1 MTTKYINQEVAMLY
15 DSSKCTACKGC
26 QVACKQW
33 NVLFS
38 PLGLNENKFTGSYQA
53 PLDLNGSTRLIMTFK
68 EKKTESKI
76 RPVEWAFGRRSC
88 FHCTEAGCAMV
99 CPTGA
104 LKIQPNGVV
113 SVNKEI
119 CIGCQYCQ
127 IACPFDVPRYYGV
140 GDDTAKID
148 KCTMCWDRLENG
160 MKPACVTT
168 CQPGALHFGP
178 RDEMIKIG
186 KERVAFMK
194 SKGYDKA
201 ELYGEKEMGGL
212 HILQVCKFGHEAAD
226 LPSDPKL
233 SPMVSMTQLSK
244 PAAGLAAIATAGG
257 LAISLIA
264 AIGYRRKKLSVEEAR
279 KTWTAR
285 QRQEGDKLVVEEL
298 DKIKKDQADQESK

>member
-1 MTTKYINQEVAMLY
+1 MTTKFMKEEVAMLY

-53 PLDLNGSTRLIMTFK
+53 PMDLNGSTRLIMTFE
-68 EKKTESKI
+68 EKKTDNKI

-88 FHCTEAGCAMV
+88 HHCTEAACAFV

-104 LKIQPNGVV
+104 LKIESNGVV
-113 SVNKEI
+113 SVNKDI
-119 CIGCQYCQ
+119 CIGCEYCRM
-127 IACPFDVPRYYGV
+127 ACPFDVPRYYAT
-140 GDDTAKID
+140 DETPKID

-160 MKPACVTT
+160 RKPACVST
-168 CQPGALHFGP
+168 CQPGALHFGS
-178 RDEMIKIG
+178 REEMIKIG
-186 KERVAFMK
+186 KERVEFLK
-194 SKGYDKA
+194 SRGYDKA

-212 HILQVCKFGHEAAD
+212 HILQVCKFGHEAQG
-226 LPSDPKL
+226 LPTDPKM
-233 SPMVSMTQLSK
+233 STMVSMSQLAR
-244 PAAGLAAIATAGG
+244 PAAGLAAAATAGG

-279 KTWTAR
+279 KTWSDR
-285 QRQEGDKLVVEEL
+285 QRKVGDELVVEEL
-298 DKIKKDQADQESK
+298 DKLKKEQSDQESK

>member
-88 FHCTEAGCAMV
+88 FHCTAAG
-99 CPTGA
+99 
-104 LKIQPNGVV
+104 
-113 SVNKEI
+113 
-119 CIGCQYCQ
+119 
-127 IACPFDVPRYYGV
+127 YGV

-233 SPMVSMTQLSK
+233 SPMVSMT
-244 PAAGLAAIATAGG
+244 
-257 LAISLIA
+257 
-264 AIGYRRKKLSVEEAR
+264 RKKLSVEEAR

>member
-1 MTTKYINQEVAMLY
+1 MTTKFIDQEVAMLY

-68 EKKTESKI
+68 EKKTDNKI

-88 FHCTEAGCAMV
+88 NHCTQAACSWA

-113 SVNKEI
+113 TINKEI
-119 CIGCQYCQ
+119 CIGCQYCNA
-127 IACPFDVPRYYGV
+127 ACPFDVPRYYGV

-178 RDEMIKIG
+178 RSEMLELG
-186 KERVAFMK
+186 KQRVAFMK

-201 ELYGEKEMGGL
+201 ELYGEHEMGGL
-212 HILQVCKFGHEAAD
+212 HTLHVCKFGHESVG
-226 LPSDPKL
+226 LPTDPT
-233 SPMVSMTQLSK
+233 PPTMVSMSQLSK
-244 PAAGLAAIATAGG
+244 PAAGLAAAVTAGG
-257 LAISLIA
+257 LAISFLA
-264 AIGYRRKKLSVEEAR
+264 AIGYRRKKLNVEETR
-279 KTWTAR
+279 KTWSDR
-285 QRQEGDKLVVEEL
+285 QREVGDELVVKEL
-298 DKIKKDQADQESK
+298 DKQKDKPSDELK